1 MRREKGLEISRVDE
15 GEGNNAVREKR
26 NRRRGEEDEL
36 DEKVGRREWAK
47 ERVIVGSE
55 WLVEVIR

>member
-1 MRREKGLEISRVDE
+1 MNRKDKRKMKRMTSITKRVRREKGLEISRVDE

-36 DEKVGRREWAK
+36 DEKVGRRE
-47 ERVIVGSE
+47 
-55 WLVEVIR
+55 

>member
-1 MRREKGLEISRVDE
+1 MNRKDKRKMKRMTSITKRVRGEKGLEISRVDE

-36 DEKVGRREWAK
+36 DEKVGRRE
-47 ERVIVGSE
+47 
-55 WLVEVIR
+55 